1 VDISADGVFATWAFG
16 SLRLWNINTGEH
28 VIQVPVATTAPP
40 YGIFTHEGDYLL
52 YADQTEVGYL
62 LRRFPLD
69 HDEIIELAETR
80 VTRGF
85 TVAECRRYEL
95 SDQACTFG
103 TP

>member
-1 VDISADGVFATWAFG
+1 VDISADGVFATSAFG
-16 SLRLWNINTGEH
+16 SLRLWNINTGEQ

-52 YADQTEVGYL
+52 YADQTEGGYV

-69 HDEIIELAETR
+69 PDEIIELAETR

-85 TVAECRRYEL
+85 TAAECRRYEL